1 MKTTP
6 NSRRS
11 HRVWSL
17 WSRRIGKA
25 LIYGPN
31 AGDYASSQTPFE
43 RAFTKLADAVTI
55 TRVDQTY
62 VLDISVKTRSAEKS
76 ARLANA
82 LAKTYLADG
91 QSASDESAR
100 ETAQSLESRLS
111 ELGKRSEQS
120 QQAVEDYRKANGLM
134 DAQGALVDERQL
146 TELSAQAVS
155 ASVAA
160 ESARVTLE
168 SLKHDGA
175 EAATSDVIKQ
185 LQVQI
190 DQARSNYKALAS
202 SLGPRHPKLLES
214 SQTLASLEASLN
226 AELARIIK
234 RAEND
239 YEKAKQ
245 TESSLKTLLV
255 QSTDALA
262 KSNTASVKL
271 KELQQIA
278 DQDKAL
284 YDSFANKAK
293 QMRQQISLPTT
304 TARIISI
311 AQPAAKPSAPK
322 VPLILAISLF
332 LGGLVGFGTA
342 WAMHIFTPTKP
353 VRKKPLSVV
362 QRDKHPKVAA
372 Q

>member
-1 MKTTP
+1 
-6 NSRRS
+6 
-11 HRVWSL
+11 
-17 WSRRIGKA
+17 
-25 LIYGPN
+25 
-31 AGDYASSQTPFE
+31 
-43 RAFTKLADAVTI
+43 
-55 TRVDQTY
+55 
-62 VLDISVKTRSAEKS
+62 
-76 ARLANA
+76 
-82 LAKTYLADG
+82 
-91 QSASDESAR
+91 
-100 ETAQSLESRLS
+100 
-111 ELGKRSEQS
+111 
-120 QQAVEDYRKANGLM
+120 M

-168 SLKHDGA
+168 NLKRDGA

-202 SLGPRHPKLLES
+202 SLGPRHPKLRES
-214 SQTLASLEASLN
+214 SQTVASLEASLN
-226 AELARIIK
+226 AELARVVK
-234 RAEND
+234 RAQDD
-239 YEKAKQ
+239 YDKAKQ
-245 TESSLKTLLV
+245 TETSLKALLAR
-255 QSTDALA
+255 STDALA
-262 KSNTASVKL
+262 QSNTASVKL
-271 KELQQIA
+271 NELQQVA

-311 AQPAAKPSAPK
+311 AQPAARPSAPR

-353 VRKKPLSVV
+353 AQKKPLSIV
-362 QRDKHPKVAA
+362 QHDKHPTIAV
-372 Q
+372 